1 MKLALFFAFLIFP
14 LSAIAEGL
22 PDITD
27 SSQIALSPQQ
37 EKQLGEKVMR
47 NIRADPS
54 YDDDP
59 ELVQYLDDL
68 GQRLVVNSSMP
79 GLSLNFFMIQDNT
92 VNAFAL
98 PGGFIGVN
106 TGLILTAE
114 SESEL
119 ASVLSHELGH
129 VTQRHYAR
137 MAGETKGSSLESLA
151 ALAVA
156 ILAARSN
163 SQVSAAALA
172 AAQANSI
179 QSQLDVT
186 RAHEEEAD
194 RIGLQVL
201 EKSGFDPRA
210 MASFFERL
218 QKSTRLY
225 ENNAPVYMRD
235 HPLTSQRIAA
245 IENRVQNYPYKQI
258 VDNPD
263 FWLLREKLLADQ
275 GDANDALHFFET
287 ALKQKKYENEAAYRF
302 GLVEV
307 LMRLRQYGRA
317 QQELARVS
325 KVIGQ
330 NPIIETMQGRVLLA
344 LGKNKAAL
352 DYYRN
357 ALDAYPDYNALIYDY
372 VDALIGNSQADTA
385 LDLIASRLQLN
396 PKDYHLYQLRA
407 RSYATLGKNMLQ
419 HQAQAEVYYLAGNLP
434 AAIDQLQ
441 LAEKFNDGNFYSRS
455 MIEARLKV
463 FKSMAAGMTDKK
475 KR

>member
-1 MKLALFFAFLIFP
+1 
-14 LSAIAEGL
+14 
-22 PDITD
+22 
-27 SSQIALSPQQ
+27 
-37 EKQLGEKVMR
+37 
-47 NIRADPS
+47 
-54 YDDDP
+54 
-59 ELVQYLDDL
+59 
-68 GQRLVVNSSMP
+68 
-79 GLSLNFFMIQDNT
+79 
-92 VNAFAL
+92 
-98 PGGFIGVN
+98 
-106 TGLILTAE
+106 
-114 SESEL
+114 
-119 ASVLSHELGH
+119 
-129 VTQRHYAR
+129 
-137 MAGETKGSSLESLA
+137 
-151 ALAVA
+151 
-156 ILAARSN
+156 
-163 SQVSAAALA
+163 
-172 AAQANSI
+172 
-179 QSQLDVT
+179 
-186 RAHEEEAD
+186 
-194 RIGLQVL
+194 
-201 EKSGFDPRA
+201 

-317 QQELARVS
+317 QQELSRVS

-352 DYYRN
+352 DYYRS
-357 ALDAYPDYNALIYDY
+357 ALDTYPDYNALIYDY
-372 VDALIGNSQADTA
+372 VDALIGNGQADAA
-385 LDLIASRLQLN
+385 LGLIASRLQQD

-407 RSYATLGKNMLQ
+407 RSYAALGNNMLQ

-455 MIEARLKV
+455 IIEARLKV